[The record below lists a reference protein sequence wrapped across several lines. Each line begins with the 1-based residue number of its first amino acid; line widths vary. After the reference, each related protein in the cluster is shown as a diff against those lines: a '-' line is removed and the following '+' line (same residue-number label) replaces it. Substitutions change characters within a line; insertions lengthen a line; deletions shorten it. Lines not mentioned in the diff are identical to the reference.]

1 MLGIYGTTLKNSL
14 NKFIG
19 IPDIAKK
26 RISVLEDRSI

>member
-1 MLGIYGTTLKNSL
+1 MLGIYGTVLKNSF

-19 IPDIAKK
+19 ILDIAKK